1 MLRLGVVAEQPPSR
15 SRSVNPS
22 PRNPATPG
30 RWVLPICS
38 GTAALDGSSSS
49 GVGSVPFLTITSHSH
64 SPVNAVKNT
73 TNDCAHTN
81 LDQLRTTLPARAHVC
96 SYRFFTRWVEVL
108 TRRVNATGKPEARPV
123 CALSRSARDVGVY
136 PKTTFC
142 SAYLQPPAQ
151 AAAKRLPNEDT
162 QLAMGP
168 LRVASWY
175 WCRARPRPEKFS
187 EGEIQS
193 STEPDGTFRA
203 ASY

>member
-73 TNDCAHTN
+73 TNDCTHTN

-96 SYRFFTRWVEVL
+96 SYRFSTRWVEVL

-136 PKTTFC
+136 PKTTLFC

-175 WCRARPRPEKFS
+175 WCRARPRP
-187 EGEIQS
+187 
-193 STEPDGTFRA
+193 A
-203 ASY
+203 

>member
-136 PKTTFC
+136 PKTTFLFGLFTTAC
-142 SAYLQPPAQ
+142 TGGREKVAQ
-151 AAAKRLPNEDT
+151 RGHTVSNGPIARCILALVPSQT
-162 QLAMGP
+162 QA
-168 LRVASWY
+168 
-175 WCRARPRPEKFS
+175 
-187 EGEIQS
+187 
-193 STEPDGTFRA
+193 
-203 ASY
+203 

>member
-73 TNDCAHTN
+73 TNDCAHPN

-96 SYRFFTRWVEVL
+96 SYRFSTRWVEVL
-108 TRRVNATGKPEARPV
+108 TRRVNEKKRQKRSCKSVTVKGEVWGGLIPGLPYTAVDYVIIMKNVRHKEEFQIEAKCGKVPKRAV
-123 CALSRSARDVGVY
+123 KCSRR
-136 PKTTFC
+136 
-142 SAYLQPPAQ
+142 
-151 AAAKRLPNEDT
+151 
-162 QLAMGP
+162 
-168 LRVASWY
+168 AS
-175 WCRARPRPEKFS
+175 
-187 EGEIQS
+187 
-193 STEPDGTFRA
+193 
-203 ASY
+203 

>member
-64 SPVNAVKNT
+64 SPANAVKNT

-81 LDQLRTTLPARAHVC
+81 LDQLRTTLPVRAHVC
-96 SYRFFTRWVEVL
+96 SCWFSTRWVEVL
-108 TRRVNATGKPEARPV
+108 TRRVNATGKPEARAGLRAV
-123 CALSRSARDVGVY
+123 KVGSGC
-136 PKTTFC
+136 PGLPQNDFLFGPFT
-142 SAYLQPPAQ
+142 PACTGG
-151 AAAKRLPNEDT
+151 R
-162 QLAMGP
+162 
-168 LRVASWY
+168 
-175 WCRARPRPEKFS
+175 EKGCPTRTHS
-187 EGEIQS
+187 
-193 STEPDGTFRA
+193 
-203 ASY
+203 